1 MRNRL
6 WTAVALVGAALVT
19 SAPAQSPPPADAMVA
34 ARELA
39 TTMKLTDQL
48 RAMLPTIMWDL
59 KPAIVQGRPEVE
71 RDFDALLPTMLQ
83 AFETQSAPMLDAIL
97 AVYAANFTA
106 DELREVSA
114 FYQRPTGQK
123 FLQKMPLMMQQ
134 SMATGQAY
142 GRKAADEMRARMIDE
157 LRKKGHKI

>member
-1 MRNRL
+1 
-6 WTAVALVGAALVT
+6 
-19 SAPAQSPPPADAMVA
+19 MVA